1 MHVSSGV
8 GKGKT
13 ESIWSSDRIFYH
25 FVLQSRASRLST
37 ELPIHSLTKLLPFLW
52 PVNRFKAGKILC
64 GTMLLFVA
72 TLLLSHFLGIVNKVR
87 AQTCI
92 MSLLF

>member
-25 FVLQSRASRLST
+25 FVLRSRAPRLST
-37 ELPIHSLTKLLPFLW
+37 ELPIH
-52 PVNRFKAGKILC
+52 
-64 GTMLLFVA
+64 
-72 TLLLSHFLGIVNKVR
+72 
-87 AQTCI
+87 
-92 MSLLF
+92 